1 MNTGMAAALGIVI
14 LLVLAA
20 SARWILHLTHPTLG
34 LFLDPLYNGA
44 SFTSSG
50 LFRGTSIAVL
60 TYIGFDG
67 ISTLTDEATDPSRSV
82 PRAIVLTCLITG
94 ILASIEVYF
103 AQLVW
108 PRGAAFPD
116 INTAYVYVSGRM
128 GGPVLFAIVNAA
140 LLLATIGSGMAS
152 QMGAARLLYAMGKDG
167 ALPGRFFSA
176 LHPKNQIPRNNVLL
190 IGAISLLGALAF
202 SYQLGTELLNFGA
215 LLAFMGVNLS
225 SILRGWRH
233 GRWSQWF
240 PMSLSLGGM
249 ATCFFLWINLGRHAQ
264 EVGLAW
270 ALAGVLLWL
279 FRRRVTVLPEESA

>member
-1 MNTGMAAALGIVI
+1 M
-14 LLVLAA
+14 
-20 SARWILHLTHPTLG
+20 RWV
-34 LFLDPLYNGA
+34 
-44 SFTSSG
+44 
-50 LFRGTSIAVL
+50 R
-60 TYIGFDG
+60 
-67 ISTLTDEATDPSRSV
+67 R
-82 PRAIVLTCLITG
+82 R
-94 ILASIEVYF
+94 
-103 AQLVW
+103 
-108 PRGAAFPD
+108 
-116 INTAYVYVSGRM
+116 
-128 GGPVLFAIVNAA
+128 
-140 LLLATIGSGMAS
+140 
-152 QMGAARLLYAMGKDG
+152 
-167 ALPGRFFSA
+167 LPGRFFSA